1 MRIEEGKMVEFR
13 GFLGD
18 LVFRTERE
26 QREGL
31 SEGGGISQVTCL
43 ARDLRGFFYA
53 FFLLLFSLFFVRNN
67 RAFAIGLG
75 KICPVLH
82 F

>member
-1 MRIEEGKMVEFR
+1 MMEMARGLIAMSKIEKGLDENRGGDDAGVS

-18 LVFRTERE
+18 LVLRTERE

-43 ARDLRGFFYA
+43 ARDLGRFF
-53 FFLLLFSLFFVRNN
+53 
-67 RAFAIGLG
+67 
-75 KICPVLH
+75 
-82 F
+82 

>member
-1 MRIEEGKMVEFR
+1 MRIEEVKMVEFR

-31 SEGGGISQVTCL
+31 SEGGGISQVTCI
-43 ARDLRGFFYA
+43 ARDLGRFF
-53 FFLLLFSLFFVRNN
+53 
-67 RAFAIGLG
+67 
-75 KICPVLH
+75 
-82 F
+82 